1 MDAQWK
7 QARVRYGVL
16 MRATTLRFDDDLW
29 AVIEAEARQ
38 CGVSAAQFVRDA
50 TVMRATLEAQR
61 RGDSEAE
68 AALASLPS
76 RRGRRKRRDANPV
89 TALDDPSRLAALER
103 LDLLDPAPEAE
114 FDRYTAL
121 ASKML
126 DAPVALVSLVD
137 SQHQV
142 LKSRRG
148 LGEPWASSGEMPL
161 SHSYC
166 QHAVETRSPLVVSDA
181 REHPLLRENLAID
194 DLGAIA
200 YAGAPIITPEG
211 DALGTLCVIDHV
223 PRHWTRDQVDM
234 LSDLAAAVA
243 TAIELRAVR
252 RT

>member
-1 MDAQWK
+1 
-7 QARVRYGVL
+7 
-16 MRATTLRFDDDLW
+16 MRATTLRFEDELW

-68 AALASLPS
+68 LAVARLAT
-76 RRGRRKRRDANPV
+76 RRGRRKHRDANLR
-89 TALDDPSRLAALER
+89 TALDDPARLAALER

-114 FDRYTAL
+114 FDRYTSL

-137 SQHQV
+137 SDHQV

-148 LGEPWASSGEMPL
+148 LDEPWASSGEMPL

-166 QHAVETRSPLVVSDA
+166 QHTVETRSPLVVSDA
-181 REHPLLRENLAID
+181 REHPLLRDNLAID
-194 DLGAIA
+194 DLRAIA
-200 YAGAPIITPEG
+200 YVGAPIITPDG
-211 DALGTLCVIDHV
+211 HALGTLCVIDHV
-223 PRHWTRDQVDM
+223 PRNWTHDQVAM
-234 LSDLAAAVA
+234 LSDLAGAVA
-243 TAIELRAVR
+243 TAIELRAVTR
-252 RT
+252 SHHDRSPAAP